1 MSQTTNVV
9 ITQSIRK
16 EELPS
21 IEDDGME
28 LNSLDQSRNIATTA
42 SRNTCSAEAQYVNSA
57 HPNPYPSKG
66 QGQSNGGN
74 PKTWWPSELCRSRD
88 EETPFCLEHIAPR
101 YSCGITMQMNPP
113 TTKVSGK
120 QQEKLSKQETEQT
133 STEADNDEQE
143 ELTA

>member
-21 IEDDGME
+21 IEDDGVE
-28 LNSLDQSRNIATTA
+28 LNSFDQSRNVATTA
-42 SRNTCSAEAQYVNSA
+42 SCNTYSTEAYYINSI
-57 HPNPYPSKG
+57 HPNSYPSKD

-88 EETPFCLEHIAPR
+88 EETPFYLEHIAPR
-101 YSCGITMQMNPP
+101 YSCGITVQTNPP

-120 QQEKLSKQETEQT
+120 QQEKLSKQETE
-133 STEADNDEQE
+133 
-143 ELTA
+143 